1 MSRSGHLA
9 RRLLATAVTI
19 YVVVT
24 LNFLLFRVLPG
35 DAVSNLSRVPGG
47 SPELSAALRKQ
58 FGLDQPLWSQYWIYL
73 GRLLRGDLGVS
84 FATQEPVG
92 DRLTVAFGNTLPLV
106 AAGLV
111 LALLL
116 GLVSG
121 ALSAWF
127 RGSWVDRLSTNTAI
141 AFYSVPTH
149 FLGLL
154 LILWL
159 GNYLPA
165 QGMHDDFLIDPT
177 GAERLADLVR
187 HMILPGLTIALIVFG
202 QYTLVVR
209 SAMLETLGD
218 DHVLTA
224 RALGAGPVR
233 TLAKHV
239 LPNAMLPITN
249 LVALSLGGLIGG
261 SILVE
266 TVFSWP
272 GVGRAMYESVVQ
284 RDYPMLQGVFLVLT
298 VSVVTLNLIADLL
311 AVRLDPRVAAG

>member
-1 MSRSGHLA
+1 MSRTSHLI
-9 RRLLATAVTI
+9 RRLLAALVTV
-19 YVVVT
+19 YAVVT

-35 DAVSNLSRVPGG
+35 DAVANMSRVPGG
-47 SPELSAALRKQ
+47 SPELTAALRRQ
-58 FGLDQPLWSQYWIYL
+58 FGLDLPLWDQYWIYL
-73 GRLLRGDLGVS
+73 GRLASGDLGVS

-92 DRLTVAFGNTLPLV
+92 VRLAEAFANTLPLV
-106 AAGLV
+106 TVGLL
-111 LALLL
+111 LALVL

-121 ALSAWF
+121 ALAAWY
-127 RGSWVDRLSTNTAI
+127 RGGWVDKLSTNTAI

-154 LILWL
+154 LIMMF
-159 GNYLPA
+159 GGYLPA
-165 QGMHDDFLIDPT
+165 QGMRDEFLVDPT
-177 GAERLADLVR
+177 GAELVADLVK
-187 HMILPGLTIALIVFG
+187 HMTLPAMTIALIVFG

-209 SAMLETLGD
+209 SSMMETLGD

-233 TLAKHV
+233 MLARHV
-239 LPNAMLPITN
+239 LPNAMLPITT

-266 TVFSWP
+266 SVFSWP
-272 GVGRAMYESVVQ
+272 GVGRAMYEAVVQ

-298 VSVVTLNLIADLL
+298 VSVITLNLLADLL
-311 AVRLDPRVAAG
+311 YVRLDPRVAR

>member
-1 MSRSGHLA
+1 MSRTSHLI
-9 RRLLATAVTI
+9 RRLLAALVTV
-19 YVVVT
+19 YAVVT

-35 DAVSNLSRVPGG
+35 DAVANMSRVPGG
-47 SPELSAALRKQ
+47 SPELTAALRRQ
-58 FGLDQPLWSQYWIYL
+58 FGLDLPLWDQYWIYL
-73 GRLLRGDLGVS
+73 GRLASGDLGVS

-92 DRLTVAFGNTLPLV
+92 VRLAEAFANTLPLV
-106 AAGLV
+106 TVGLL
-111 LALLL
+111 LALVL

-121 ALSAWF
+121 ALAAWY
-127 RGSWVDRLSTNTAI
+127 RGGWVDKLSTNTAI

-154 LILWL
+154 LIMMF
-159 GNYLPA
+159 GGYLPA
-165 QGMHDDFLIDPT
+165 QGMRDEFLVDPT
-177 GAERLADLVR
+177 GAELVADLVK
-187 HMILPGLTIALIVFG
+187 HMTLPAMTIALIVFG

-209 SAMLETLGD
+209 SSMMETLGD

-233 TLAKHV
+233 MLARHV
-239 LPNAMLPITN
+239 LPNAMLPITT

-266 TVFSWP
+266 SVFSWP
-272 GVGRAMYESVVQ
+272 GVGRAMYEAVVQ

-298 VSVVTLNLIADLL
+298 VSVVTLNLLADLL
-311 AVRLDPRVAAG
+311 YVRLDPRVAR

>member
-1 MSRSGHLA
+1 MSRTSHLI
-9 RRLLATAVTI
+9 RRLLAALVTV
-19 YVVVT
+19 YAVVT

-35 DAVSNLSRVPGG
+35 DAVANMSRVPGG
-47 SPELSAALRKQ
+47 SPELTAALRRQ
-58 FGLDQPLWSQYWIYL
+58 FGLDLPLWDQYWIYL
-73 GRLLRGDLGVS
+73 GRLAGGDLGVS

-92 DRLTVAFGNTLPLV
+92 VRLAEAFANTLPLV
-106 AAGLV
+106 TAGLL
-111 LALLL
+111 LALVL

-121 ALSAWF
+121 ALAAWY
-127 RGSWVDRLSTNTAI
+127 RGGWVDKLSTNTAI

-154 LILWL
+154 LIMMF
-159 GNYLPA
+159 GGYLPA
-165 QGMHDDFLIDPT
+165 QGMRDEFLIDPS
-177 GAERLADLVR
+177 GAELVADLVK
-187 HMILPGLTIALIVFG
+187 HMTLPAMTIALIVFG

-209 SAMLETLGD
+209 SSMMETLGD

-233 TLAKHV
+233 MLARHV
-239 LPNAMLPITN
+239 LPNAMLPITT

-266 TVFSWP
+266 SVFSWP
-272 GVGRAMYESVVQ
+272 GVGRAMYEAVVQ

-298 VSVVTLNLIADLL
+298 VSVVTLNLLADLL
-311 AVRLDPRVAAG
+311 YVRLDPRVAR

>member
-1 MSRSGHLA
+1 MSRTSHLI
-9 RRLLATAVTI
+9 RRLLATLVTV
-19 YVVVT
+19 YAVVT

-35 DAVSNLSRVPGG
+35 DAVANLSRVPGG
-47 SPELSAALRKQ
+47 SPELTAALRRQ
-58 FGLDQPLWSQYWIYL
+58 FGLDLPLWDQYWIYL
-73 GRLLRGDLGVS
+73 GRLAHGDLGVS
-84 FATQEPVG
+84 FATQEPVV
-92 DRLTVAFGNTLPLV
+92 DRLAEAFANTLPLV
-106 AAGLV
+106 TIGLL

-121 ALSAWF
+121 ALAAWY
-127 RGSWVDRLSTNTAI
+127 RGGWVDRLSTNTAI

-154 LILWL
+154 LILLL
-159 GNYLPA
+159 GGYLPA
-165 QGMHDDFLIDPT
+165 QGMRDEFLIDPSGT
-177 GAERLADLVR
+177 EVLADLVK
-187 HMILPGLTIALIVFG
+187 HMTLPAMTIALIVFG

-209 SAMLETLGD
+209 SSMMETLGD

-233 TLAKHV
+233 TLTRHV
-239 LPNAMLPITN
+239 LPNAMLPITT

-266 TVFSWP
+266 SVFSWP
-272 GVGRAMYESVVQ
+272 GVGRAMYEAVVQ

-298 VSVVTLNLIADLL
+298 VSVVTLNLLADLL
-311 AVRLDPRVAAG
+311 YVRLDPRVAR

>member
-1 MSRSGHLA
+1 MSRTSHLI
-9 RRLLATAVTI
+9 RRLLAALITVYA
-19 YVVVT
+19 VVT

-35 DAVSNLSRVPGG
+35 DAVANMSRVPGG
-47 SPELSAALRKQ
+47 SPELTAALRRQ
-58 FGLDQPLWSQYWIYL
+58 FGLDLPLWDQYWIYL
-73 GRLLRGDLGVS
+73 GRLASGDLGVS

-92 DRLTVAFGNTLPLV
+92 ARLAEAFANTLPLV
-106 AAGLV
+106 TVGLL
-111 LALLL
+111 LALVL

-121 ALSAWF
+121 ALAAWY
-127 RGSWVDRLSTNTAI
+127 RGGWVDRLSTNTAI

-154 LILWL
+154 LIMMF
-159 GNYLPA
+159 GGYLPA
-165 QGMHDDFLIDPT
+165 QGMRDEFLVDPT
-177 GAERLADLVR
+177 GAELVADLVK
-187 HMILPGLTIALIVFG
+187 HMTLPAMTIALIVFG

-209 SAMLETLGD
+209 SSMMETLGD

-233 TLAKHV
+233 MLARHV
-239 LPNAMLPITN
+239 LPNAMLPITT

-266 TVFSWP
+266 SVFSWP
-272 GVGRAMYESVVQ
+272 GVGRAMYEAVVQ

-298 VSVVTLNLIADLL
+298 VSVVTLNLLADLL
-311 AVRLDPRVAAG
+311 YVRLDPRVAR

>member
-1 MSRSGHLA
+1 MSRTSHLI
-9 RRLLATAVTI
+9 RRLLATLVTV
-19 YVVVT
+19 YAVVT

-35 DAVSNLSRVPGG
+35 DAVANMSRVPGG
-47 SPELSAALRKQ
+47 SPELTAALRRQ
-58 FGLDQPLWSQYWIYL
+58 FGLDLPLWDQYWIYL
-73 GRLLRGDLGVS
+73 GRLAHGDLGVS

-92 DRLTVAFGNTLPLV
+92 ARLAEAFANTLPLV
-106 AAGLV
+106 TVGLL

-121 ALSAWF
+121 ALAAWY
-127 RGSWVDRLSTNTAI
+127 RGGWVDRLSTNVAI

-154 LILWL
+154 LILLL
-159 GNYLPA
+159 GGYLPA
-165 QGMHDDFLIDPT
+165 QGMRDEFLIDPS
-177 GAERLADLVR
+177 GAELMADLVK
-187 HMILPGLTIALIVFG
+187 HMTLPAMTIALIVFG

-209 SAMLETLGD
+209 SSMMETLGD

-233 TLAKHV
+233 ILARHV
-239 LPNAMLPITN
+239 LPNAMLPVST

-266 TVFSWP
+266 SVFSWP
-272 GVGRAMYESVVQ
+272 GVGRAMYEAVVQ

-298 VSVVTLNLIADLL
+298 VSVVTLNLLADLL
-311 AVRLDPRVAAG
+311 YVRLDPRVAQ

>member
-1 MSRSGHLA
+1 MSRTSHLI
-9 RRLLATAVTI
+9 RRLLATLVTV
-19 YVVVT
+19 YAVVT

-35 DAVSNLSRVPGG
+35 DAVANMSRVPGG
-47 SPELSAALRKQ
+47 SPELTAALRRQ
-58 FGLDQPLWSQYWIYL
+58 FGLDLPLWDQYWIYL
-73 GRLLRGDLGVS
+73 GRLAHGDLGVS

-92 DRLTVAFGNTLPLV
+92 DRLAEAFANTLPLV
-106 AAGLV
+106 TAGLL
-111 LALLL
+111 LALLI

-121 ALSAWF
+121 ALAAWY
-127 RGSWVDRLSTNTAI
+127 RGGWVDRLSTNVAI

-154 LILWL
+154 LILLL
-159 GNYLPA
+159 GGYLPA
-165 QGMHDDFLIDPT
+165 QGMRDEFLIDPS
-177 GAERLADLVR
+177 GAELMADLVK
-187 HMILPGLTIALIVFG
+187 HMTLPAMTIALIVFG

-209 SAMLETLGD
+209 SSMMETLGD

-233 TLAKHV
+233 ILARHV
-239 LPNAMLPITN
+239 LPNAMLPITT

-266 TVFSWP
+266 SVFSWP
-272 GVGRAMYESVVQ
+272 GVGRAMYEAVVQ

-298 VSVVTLNLIADLL
+298 VSVVTLNLLADLL
-311 AVRLDPRVAAG
+311 YVRLDPRVAR

>member
-1 MSRSGHLA
+1 MSRTSHLI
-9 RRLLATAVTI
+9 RRLLAALVTV
-19 YVVVT
+19 YAVVT

-35 DAVSNLSRVPGG
+35 DAVANMSRVPGG
-47 SPELSAALRKQ
+47 SPELTAALRRQ
-58 FGLDQPLWSQYWIYL
+58 FGLDLPLWDQYWIYL
-73 GRLLRGDLGVS
+73 GRLASGDLGVS

-92 DRLTVAFGNTLPLV
+92 VRLAEAFANTLPLV
-106 AAGLV
+106 TVGLL
-111 LALLL
+111 LALVL

-121 ALSAWF
+121 ALAAWY
-127 RGSWVDRLSTNTAI
+127 RGGWVDKLSTNTAI

-154 LILWL
+154 LIMMF
-159 GNYLPA
+159 GGYLPA
-165 QGMHDDFLIDPT
+165 QGMRDEFLVDPS
-177 GAERLADLVR
+177 GAELVADLVK
-187 HMILPGLTIALIVFG
+187 HMTLPAMTIALIVFG

-209 SAMLETLGD
+209 SSMMETLGD

-233 TLAKHV
+233 MLARHV
-239 LPNAMLPITN
+239 LPNAMLPITT

-266 TVFSWP
+266 SVFSWP
-272 GVGRAMYESVVQ
+272 GVGRAMYEAVVQ

-298 VSVVTLNLIADLL
+298 VSVVTLNLLADLL
-311 AVRLDPRVAAG
+311 YVRLDPRVAR